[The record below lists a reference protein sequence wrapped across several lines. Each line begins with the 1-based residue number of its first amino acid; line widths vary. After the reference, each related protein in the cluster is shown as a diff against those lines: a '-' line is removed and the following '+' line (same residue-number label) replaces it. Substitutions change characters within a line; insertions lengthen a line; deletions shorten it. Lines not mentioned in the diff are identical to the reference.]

1 MTVMIKIPSAAAILV
16 LVCFPLLGPRAG
28 AQTGSL
34 NGTLE
39 LTARITPTS
48 ARPEPVRQFTFYLL
62 TKSYEEIAKEIEAT
76 DKLPTR
82 EQFIND
88 LKVSKE
94 LKDWLKAHD
103 VLDLATPGL
112 DKEVTADDIV
122 RTPEFLLAY
131 QRSNSGGVTNGLPTP
146 KYTEAEKTEKPERY
160 EKQKQEYLAAL
171 KKFISAR
178 PETLSGI
185 ELELDSA
192 NPQNKW
198 VRLQSDH
205 TRRVLRLAPDV
216 AQTKYLAAKADTDLD
231 GRAVLSGLAA
241 GNYWISTLNL
251 DAAAGDTRL
260 RWDVAITIKPGQT
273 ARIELTNLNATDA
286 HASAP

>member
-171 KKFISAR
+171 KKFIAAR

-198 VRLQSDH
+198 VKLQSDH

-231 GRAVLSGLAA
+231 GRAVLSGLAP